1 MEFENALKTVIK
13 EKYGSVRAFSQSIG
27 MPYSTIDNIFKRGI
41 MGVSVQVVLKI
52 CDALN
57 IDVEKIRD
65 NTLVFK
71 ENIRE
76 INLLSDEKQ
85 LISDYRE
92 LSAQG
97 QEYIRQTMFMAKQ
110 TYKKS
115 ADNSTMENTG

>member
-1 MEFENALKTVIK
+1 MEFENALKLVIK
-13 EKYGSVRAFSQSIG
+13 QQYGSVRAFSKSIG

-41 MGVSVQVVLKI
+41 MRVSVQVVLEI
-52 CDALN
+52 CEALN

-65 NTLVFK
+65 KTLVFK
-71 ENIRE
+71 DNIKEND
-76 INLLSDEKQ
+76 LLSDEKQ

-115 ADNSTMENTG
+115 ADNASMEDTG

>member
-110 TYKKS
+110 TFKKS
-115 ADNSTMENTG
+115 VDNSTMENTG

>member
-92 LSAQG
+92 LSAQV